1 MSYPYRRYGRSDSK
15 GLLIAAAALAVLLV
29 ARGASA
35 HHGGTSR
42 GASLAGYMNPLAGG
56 QWALARTDQGV
67 DYKPAAPEPVR
78 AIGGGVIVYSSTA
91 TGWPGGAFIS
101 YRLSG
106 GPAAGHV
113 VYVAE
118 HLTGL
123 VPAGRTVRAG
133 EPIATAWPG
142 YPWTEWGWAAC
153 SGDLPAAQYD
163 GAPDGTP
170 MAGGLAFARFMRG
183 LGAATAQ
190 DPGPG
195 PDTAGAC

>member
-1 MSYPYRRYGRSDSK
+1 MSYRYRHHGRSGSR
-15 GLLIAAAALAVLLV
+15 GLLVAVAVAAALLAASGAKA
-29 ARGASA
+29 AR
-35 HHGGTSR
+35 HGTAPAG
-42 GASLAGYMNPLAGG
+42 LAGYVNPLAGE

-67 DYKPAAPEPVR
+67 DYQPDVPEPVR
-78 AIGGGVIVYSSTA
+78 AIGAGVIVFSSTA

-101 YRLSG
+101 YRLEG

-113 VYVAE
+113 IYVAE
-118 HLTGL
+118 HLSGL
-123 VPAGRTVRAG
+123 VPAGEAVRAG

-153 SGDLPAAQYD
+153 SGDLPAVQYN

-183 LGAATAQ
+183 LGAGTAQ

-195 PDTAGAC
+195 PDIAGSC